1 MIRGQSFAFFEI
13 GRRLERALGLCA
25 TLRATLLRG
34 PSPAPEG
41 LRLEAT
47 LRAQASLITY
57 RRRYQP
63 VPDLAGALRLLITDL
78 AHPRAL
84 AFQLACLQGHLESLP
99 RPVAGPFGNE
109 RALIREAG
117 NAVSLA
123 DTACPSGSC
132 DTEALR
138 RLLEPVLSEVERLL
152 RLCSDGL
159 TARYLADTYVPQRLL
174 AGNAGV

>member
-1 MIRGQSFAFFEI
+1 
-13 GRRLERALGLCA
+13 
-25 TLRATLLRG
+25 
-34 PSPAPEG
+34 
-41 LRLEAT
+41 
-47 LRAQASLITY
+47 
-57 RRRYQP
+57 
-63 VPDLAGALRLLITDL
+63 
-78 AHPRAL
+78 
-84 AFQLACLQGHLESLP
+84 LP

-109 RALIREAG
+109 RALIREAS

-159 TARYLADTYVPQRLL
+159 TARYLADTYVPQRLSTEAPL
-174 AGNAGV
+174 TGRAGS